1 MDIGSTSQ
9 THYTDTVDSDM
20 LKTLYFL
27 THKDTGERLKYYSSL
42 AGARIA
48 QRARNSH
55 LGFLH
60 RVERVCVGDNW
71 EVECCELADGSIV
84 DATWVIVEDTVD
96 SEDFTE

>member
-1 MDIGSTSQ
+1 VDGVSNSQ
-9 THYTDTVDSDM
+9 THYDNTVDSDM

-27 THKDTGERLKYYSSL
+27 THKDTGERLKYYGSL

-55 LGFLH
+55 LGFLS

-71 EVECCELADGSIV
+71 EVERCRLADGTIV
-84 DATWVIVEDTVD
+84 DATWVIVEGTVD
-96 SEDFTE
+96 WEDFTE